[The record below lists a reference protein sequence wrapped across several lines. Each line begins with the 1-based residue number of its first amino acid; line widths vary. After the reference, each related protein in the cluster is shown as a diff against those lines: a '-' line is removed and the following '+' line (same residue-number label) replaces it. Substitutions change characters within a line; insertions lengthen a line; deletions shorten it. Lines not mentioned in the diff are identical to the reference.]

1 MSIQRSSRRI
11 AAAAVAAAA
20 LLATSA
26 CGGGGAANGEEFKGE
41 TIKVGVFPSFNAVAA
56 YTDQVKSSLEEDGHK
71 VEFVTVATP
80 ADAAPQLIGGSL
92 QFALMDMTT
101 PILAASQGTQFTMVA
116 PGAEG
121 TPLEDDGWSTANIWV
136 SKDSD
141 ITSIEDLPGHRFGV
155 PALNSQIWLDL
166 RTAVDEAGG
175 DSSKIKW
182 VETGRTGIEQ
192 LKGGNVDATTTA
204 EPGGTAA
211 AKDPDL
217 RHLTGY
223 VSAGGDLG
231 YAYVATKQ
239 FAAAN
244 ADLVESFT
252 DAVLAGNAEFNA
264 MSAEDKAAVGQ
275 TVIPDAPAELLQV
288 ARYPVFSEEQIS
300 AANIDFSVERMKK
313 YGMLDESNAPNAD
326 DLLP

>member
-11 AAAAVAAAA
+11 ASAAIAAATLLVA
-20 LLATSA
+20 SA
-26 CGGGGAANGEEFKGE
+26 CGGGDANGEAFEGQ

-56 YTDQVKSSLEEDGHK
+56 YTDKVRSTLEEDGHK

-141 ITSIEDLPGHRFGV
+141 IKSMKDLSGHRFGV
-155 PALNSQIWLDL
+155 PSLNSQIWLDV

-175 DSSKIKW
+175 DSSNIKW
-182 VETGRTGIEQ
+182 VETGRTGIDQ

-211 AKDPDL
+211 AQDPDL

-239 FAAAN
+239 FATGN
-244 ADLVESFT
+244 ADLVESFKE
-252 DAVLAGNAEFNA
+252 AVLAGNAEFNA
-264 MSAEDKAAVGQ
+264 MSAEEKAQVGQ
-275 TVIPDAPAELLQV
+275 KVIPDAPIELLQA
-288 ARYPVFSEEQIS
+288 ARYPTFSEEPIS
-300 AANIDFSVERMKK
+300 DANITFAVDRMKK
-313 YGMLDESNAPNAD
+313 YGMLDDSNAPSAD

>member
-1 MSIQRSSRRI
+1 MTSKRSFRSIAS
-11 AAAAVAAAA
+11 AAITAAA
-20 LLATSA
+20 LLAASA
-26 CGGGGAANGEEFKGE
+26 CGGGAAGGTAFEGD
-41 TIKVGVFPSFNAVAA
+41 TIKVGVFPSFNAVSA
-56 YTDQVKSSLEEDGHK
+56 YTDEVKSSLEDDGVK
-71 VEFVTVATP
+71 VKFVTVATP

-101 PILAASQGTQFTMVA
+101 PILAASQGTDFTMVA

-121 TPLEDDGWSTANIWV
+121 TPLLEDDWSTANIWV
-136 SKDSD
+136 NKDSD
-141 ITSIEDLPGHRFGV
+141 IQSIQDLPGHSFGV
-155 PALNSQIWLDL
+155 PAINSQIWLDL

-204 EPGGTAA
+204 EPSGTAA
-211 AKDPDL
+211 AQDPDL

-231 YAYVATKQ
+231 YAFVATKQ
-239 FAAAN
+239 FAEGN
-244 ADLVESFT
+244 GELVEQFR
-252 DAVLAGNAEFNA
+252 DAVLAGNKAFNA
-264 MSAEDKAAVGQ
+264 MSAKEKAAVGKK
-275 TVIPDAPAELLQV
+275 VIPDAPIELLE
-288 ARYPVFSEEQIS
+288 ASRYPVFQEEEITS
-300 AANIDFSVERMKK
+300 GNIEAAVERMKK
-313 YGMLDESNAPNAD
+313 YGMLEDSNAPSAD

>member
-11 AAAAVAAAA
+11 AAAAIAAAT
-20 LLATSA
+20 LLVASA
-26 CGGGGAANGEEFKGE
+26 CGGGDANGEAFEGE
-41 TIKVGVFPSFNAVAA
+41 SIKVGVFPSFNAVAA
-56 YTDQVKSSLEEDGHK
+56 YTDKVKSTLEDDGHK

-116 PGAEG
+116 PGAQG

-136 SKDSD
+136 SQDSD
-141 ITSIEDLPGHRFGV
+141 IKSIEDLSGHRFGV

-231 YAYVATKQ
+231 YAYVTTKQ
-239 FAAAN
+239 FAAGN
-244 ADLVESFT
+244 ADLVESFKE
-252 DAVLAGNAEFNA
+252 AVLAGNAEFNA
-264 MSAEDKAAVGQ
+264 MSAEEKAEVGQ
-275 TVIPDAPAELLQV
+275 TVIPDAPAELLQA
-288 ARYPVFSEEQIS
+288 ARYPVFAEEQITD
-300 AANIDFSVERMKK
+300 ANIDFAVERMKK
-313 YGMLDESNAPNAD
+313 YGMLDDSNAPSAD